1 MKRSTGLT
9 WQKIQGSPAWATAL
23 SIVAVFMSILEEIFA
38 AEPRDHWVEK
48 LRTAG
53 VPCGPV
59 RNLDEALN
67 SPEVIEAGLVPD
79 NTPSDGRRSTN
90 AQITDWIVRPPDRED
105 TPPPLLGEHTDEVLR
120 SILDLSEDEIAKL
133 RSSEVIA

>member
-1 MKRSTGLT
+1 MGGRVEHR
-9 WQKIQGSPAWATAL
+9 I
-23 SIVAVFMSILEEIFA
+23 VFMSILEEIFA

-67 SPEVIEAGLVPD
+67 SPEVIEAGLVQTIPHPTAGD
-79 NTPSDGRRSTN
+79 LRTLKSPIELSDR
-90 AQITDWIVRPPDRED
+90 PDRED
-105 TPPPLLGEHTDEVLR
+105 TPPPLLGQHTDEVLR
-120 SILDLSEDEIAKL
+120 SILNLSEGEIAKL